1 MTFSKVRRVTSLLC
15 ALCVLSASYGSTTT
29 TFKIATAY
37 PDGTAAVVE
46 LKEAAKVIEDRTDGT
61 VKFKF
66 YAGGVMG
73 DDFTVK
79 RKIRARQLH
88 GGIVQTS
95 VYTSEVPNLNLYS
108 LPMLFRNHEEANAVR
123 EKLDPV
129 LIQELEESGIVP
141 LGFIAVGFAYAMGTR
156 PVGKIQ
162 EIRRSKVWT
171 PKDDPGAEHNLRV
184 FGINPIPLPVGDVL
198 TGLQTG
204 LIDTI
209 ASPPVAAI
217 ALQWH
222 TQIKYMLD
230 IKLQYVYT
238 IFSIDERIFKR
249 LAAEHQEIVRSEM
262 KGALVRVEKQLI
274 ADHDE
279 AIEVVLE
286 QDVELIT
293 PDAESLTEWHKLSD
307 DAVTEW
313 LDNDMIEHDSYEFL
327 VETLEQFRNEH
338 SP

>member
-1 MTFSKVRRVTSLLC
+1 MTFSKFPRFNCLLC
-15 ALCVLSASYGSTTT
+15 ALCVLIPSYGYTTT

-46 LKEAAKVIEDRTDGT
+46 LKEAAKIIEERTDGA

-95 VYTSEVPNLNLYS
+95 VYTSEVPKLNLYS
-108 LPMLFRNHEEANAVR
+108 LPMLFHNHEEANAVR

-141 LGFIAVGFAYAMGTR
+141 LGFIAVGFAYAMGTK

-162 EIRRSKVWT
+162 EVRRSKVWT
-171 PKDDPGAEHNLRV
+171 PKDDPGAEHNLKV
-184 FGINPIPLPVGDVL
+184 FGINPTPLSVGDVL

-238 IFSIDERIFKR
+238 IFSIDQRVFKR
-249 LAAEHQEIVRSEM
+249 LTAEHKEVVRSEM
-262 KGALVRVEKQLI
+262 KGALVRIEKQLI
-274 ADHDE
+274 SDHEE
-279 AIEVVLE
+279 AIDVILE

-293 PDAESLTEWHKLSD
+293 PDVESFNEWQKLSE
-307 DAVTEW
+307 DAVTKW
-313 LDNDMIEHDSYEFL
+313 LENGMIEQGSYELL
-327 VETLEQFRNEH
+327 VETLERFRNEH